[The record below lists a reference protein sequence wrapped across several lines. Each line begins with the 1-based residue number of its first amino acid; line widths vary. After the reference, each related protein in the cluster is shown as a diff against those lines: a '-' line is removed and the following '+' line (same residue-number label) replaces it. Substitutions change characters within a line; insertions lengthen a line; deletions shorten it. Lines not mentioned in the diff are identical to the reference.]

1 MSLIFAKVGEEV
13 AVESIT
19 GGRAAIKRLQEMG
32 IYPGTKL
39 RVIANSNGP
48 LIIGLGNT
56 RIALGKG
63 IASKIVVKDQI
74 LHM

>member
-1 MSLIFAKVGEEV
+1 MMSLIFAKEGEEV
-13 AVESIT
+13 AVEAIM
-19 GGRAAIKRLQEMG
+19 GGRAAAKRLQEMG

-39 RVIANSNGP
+39 KVIANSNGP

-63 IASKIVVKDQI
+63 IASKIVIKDQI
-74 LHM
+74 